1 MTHRSA
7 HRRYGESVTRT
18 PLSTYYDGIQ
28 ALSDRLFSAGALDW
42 AEALTAAM
50 KDGATPGEI
59 LSNTGVVLRNL
70 AESPELRRSKVEE
83 EVARLQVERESLWQS
98 GGH

>member
-1 MTHRSA
+1 MLRQ
-7 HRRYGESVTRT
+7 YGDEVTQT
-18 PLSTYYDGIQ
+18 PLSAYYEGIE

-50 KDGATPGEI
+50 RDGSTSGEI

-70 AESPELRRSKVEE
+70 AESPELGRCKVEE
-83 EVARLQVERESLWQS
+83 AVARLETECQSLWN
-98 GGH
+98 GEIK

>member
-1 MTHRSA
+1 MTQTRLSA
-7 HRRYGESVTRT
+7 
-18 PLSTYYDGIQ
+18 YYQGIE

-50 KDGATPGEI
+50 RGGSTSGEI

-70 AESPELRRSKVEE
+70 AESPDLERCKVEE
-83 EVARLQVERESLWQS
+83 EVARLRIECESLWN
-98 GGH
+98 GGGR